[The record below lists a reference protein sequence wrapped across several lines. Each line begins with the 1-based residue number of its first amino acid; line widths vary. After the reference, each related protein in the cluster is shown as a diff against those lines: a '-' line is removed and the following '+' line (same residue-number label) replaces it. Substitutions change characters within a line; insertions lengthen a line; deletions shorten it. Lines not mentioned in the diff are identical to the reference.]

1 MTHEEYK
8 ALVSRYEDFLCEVER
23 MQLEL
28 GHAVRS
34 LEAKTE
40 LSDSEVD
47 YLDWMQDISSK
58 LGELNS

>member
-1 MTHEEYK
+1 
-8 ALVSRYEDFLCEVER
+8 

-28 GHAVRS
+28 ERAVRS

-58 LGELNS
+58 LSELNS